1 MKTVKTI
8 LHILLEIL
16 IAVLVIAAIVIGLL
30 TITEYKPED
39 REAAVVTDQGGKA
52 PFSGDTVKLMTF
64 NIGYAGLSD
73 NADFFMDGGKQV
85 RATDHDRV
93 KQNMEEIAAFAESV
107 GADFTMLQEVD
118 ERSYRTFREN
128 EVKYFADTLGQN
140 AAFAPN
146 YKSLFVP
153 FPLPPIGGVNS
164 GLETLSTY
172 TLEDAE
178 RVKLPCPFKW
188 PVSTANLKR
197 CLLVTRTPI
206 EGSDRELVIVNLHL
220 EAYDDGEGKIAQTKM
235 LLSVLREE
243 YEKGNY
249 VIAGGDF
256 NQTFPHA
263 LERYPMQDPDLW
275 TPGTLEE
282 DALDEGWVYAYDLET
297 PTCRLLDAPLSEN
310 NQRYVIDGF
319 ILSPNLELVS
329 VETQNLNFHAS
340 DHNPV
345 VMTVKMK

>member
-1 MKTVKTI
+1 MKLVKTI
-8 LHILLEIL
+8 LRILLGIL
-16 IAVLVIAAIVIGLL
+16 IFVVAAAVVLFAVLTV
-30 TITEYKPED
+30 TEYKPAD
-39 REAAVVTDQGGKA
+39 RVAASVAENGNKA
-52 PFSGDTVKLMTF
+52 QFSGDTVKLMTF

-73 NADFFMDGGKQV
+73 NADFFMDGGKEVQ
-85 RATDHDRV
+85 ATEHDRV
-93 KQNMEEIAAFAESV
+93 LQNMEEIAAFAESV
-107 GADFTMLQEVD
+107 GADFTLLQEVD
-118 ERSYRTFREN
+118 ELSTRTYREN
-128 EVKYFADTLGQN
+128 EAEYFRNTLGQN
-140 AAFAPN
+140 SAYTYN
-146 YKSLFVP
+146 YKTLFVP
-153 FPLPPIGGVNS
+153 FPLPPIGRVTS
-164 GLETLSTY
+164 GIETLSPY
-172 TLEDAE
+172 LLEDAE
-178 RVKLPCPFKW
+178 RVKLPCPFSW

-282 DALDEGWVYAYDLET
+282 DALDEGWSYAYDLET

-310 NQRYVIDGF
+310 SQRYVIDGF
-319 ILSPNLELVS
+319 ILSPNLELIS